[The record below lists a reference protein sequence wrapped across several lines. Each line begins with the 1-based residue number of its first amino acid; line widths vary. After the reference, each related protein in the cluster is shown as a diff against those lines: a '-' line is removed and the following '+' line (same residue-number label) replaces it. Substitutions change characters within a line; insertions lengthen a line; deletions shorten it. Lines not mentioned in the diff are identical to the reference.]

1 MNLEEKTSVT
11 MKTLIMTILNMILQ
25 KRDAMMP

>member
-1 MNLEEKTSVT
+1 MSLGEKTSVT
-11 MKTLIMTILNMILQ
+11 MKTLIMTILNMIQQ

>member
-1 MNLEEKTSVT
+1 MSLGEKTSVT
-11 MKTLIMTILNMILQ
+11 MKTLIMAILNMILQ